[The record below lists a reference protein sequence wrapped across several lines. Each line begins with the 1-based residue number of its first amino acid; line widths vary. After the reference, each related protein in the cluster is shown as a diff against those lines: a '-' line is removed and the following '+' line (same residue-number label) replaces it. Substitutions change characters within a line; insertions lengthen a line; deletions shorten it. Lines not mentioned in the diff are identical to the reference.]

1 MKPLVG
7 EVLQAAR
14 IAELREAVGVSPNP
28 DRELTQD
35 EQRLVA
41 WFKEALQAEMEVQR
55 AENDAML
62 NRLKAENNSMLD
74 RLKAEAAKLD
84 AEMQAVAPRSR
95 RRCRGRARLH
105 DALAT
110 RRGSSAW

>member
-28 DRELTQD
+28 DRELTHD

-41 WFKEALQAEMEVQR
+41 WFKEALQAEMEAQR

-62 NRLKAENNSMLD
+62 DVKGHLFSGEFCKAFPPCGQYI
-74 RLKAEAAKLD
+74 AA
-84 AEMQAVAPRSR
+84 SNF
-95 RRCRGRARLH
+95 
-105 DALAT
+105 
-110 RRGSSAW
+110 

>member
-28 DRELTQD
+28 DSEVTHD

-41 WFKEALQAEMEVQR
+41 WFKDALQAEMEVQR

-62 NRLKAENNSMLD
+62 NRLKAE
-74 RLKAEAAKLD
+74 
-84 AEMQAVAPRSR
+84 MQAVRATLSTALPRPSAIPER
-95 RRCRGRARLH
+95 R
-105 DALAT
+105 
-110 RRGSSAW
+110 